1 MYRVNDI
8 QHGPAEADWR
18 ETDDRLLLW
27 PEVKRHTGV
36 SRTTAW
42 RMERTGGFPAR
53 VQLSPGR
60 VGWWE
65 SDVTAWKM
73 SRRLAQLA
81 ETARG
86 RGRPRLDR
94 VAEPPLNAARLARP
108 PVQVTTQH
116 LDKRVPIEIL
126 PDAVPDSSKTTDR
139 SNPPGAGVGATVK
152 HRRRSS
158 RVAPGQLGF
167 DF

>member
-1 MYRVNDI
+1 MYSVNDVH
-8 QHGPAEADWR
+8 QAPADADWR
-18 ETDDRLLLW
+18 ETEDRLLLW
-27 PEVKRHTGV
+27 PEVRRHTGV

-42 RMERTGGFPAR
+42 RMERSGGFPAR

-73 SRRLAQLA
+73 SRRLARLA

-86 RGRPRLDR
+86 RGRPRSDR
-94 VAEPPLNAARLARP
+94 GGELLLTEVRSSDPPLKVGDDCLSDQP
-108 PVQVTTQH
+108 
-116 LDKRVPIEIL
+116 PIEVFL
-126 PDAVPDSSKTTDR
+126 EPATEGPDPLETAMGVAVKRP
-139 SNPPGAGVGATVK
+139 
-152 HRRRSS
+152 RRSTL
-158 RVAPGQLGF
+158 VAPGQLGF

>member
-1 MYRVNDI
+1 MFSVNDI
-8 QHGPAEADWR
+8 HHAPADADWR

-42 RMERTGGFPAR
+42 RMERAGGFPER

-65 SDVTAWKM
+65 SDVAAWKM
-73 SRRLAQLA
+73 SRRLARLA

-86 RGRPRLDR
+86 RDRPCSDR
-94 VAEPPLNAARLARP
+94 AFEPPLTETPSSPLPVHVTDELGSEQSPVEDLLDTSIDRP
-108 PVQVTTQH
+108 
-116 LDKRVPIEIL
+116 D
-126 PDAVPDSSKTTDR
+126 
-139 SNPPGAGVGATVK
+139 PPGTAAGTTVK
-152 HRRRSS
+152 RPRRAT